1 MHGRKKSD
9 LPQTKEE
16 KDAVRAKISNYKK
29 VVGAIR
35 HKRASGQMDA
45 EYKQLL
51 GKLLRLHPDYYSMWN
66 FRKEAVLAE
75 LSRIGDAH
83 SGQDGGDGGDK
94 VAEESSSG
102 TLSPSAQEQ
111 EQEKK
116 KIYKEELALSV
127 DCIKRNPKSYP
138 AWHHHKWA
146 LERGLDLLGGR
157 SALAGDLALCAT
169 FLELDGRN
177 FHCWAHRMWVAERMG
192 LSAREEFD
200 FTTDKIK
207 QNFSNYSA
215 FHFRSKVL
223 PRMVEEA
230 GHDRWQLLSD
240 ELDLTHDAM
249 FTEPADQS
257 VWWYHHFLLTWAD
270 DGADSCDSERYENV
284 LRAEAATLGE
294 LIEVEG
300 RCKWA
305 EVALLLVS
313 QRLANALDPRPQ
325 PPPRSQGDETNNAGG
340 GVTTTAAAGD
350 GSSKEAAE
358 VRESCRGMAARLS
371 ELDPMHGRF
380 YEFVEKG
387 GAVMGGEMERGSA
400 CEADR

>member
-29 VVGAIR
+29 AREGEQSVVGAIR
-35 HKRASGQMDA
+35 HKRATGQMDA

-75 LSRIGDAH
+75 LYRIGDAH
-83 SGQDGGDGGDK
+83 SRQGGSDDGDK
-94 VAEESSSG
+94 AAEENSSG
-102 TLSPSAQEQ
+102 TLLSPSVQEQ
-111 EQEKK
+111 QK
-116 KIYKEELALSV
+116 KIYEEELALSV

-270 DGADSCDSERYENV
+270 DGTDSCSDSERYENV

-313 QRLANALDPRPQ
+313 QRLANALEPRPQ
-325 PPPRSQGDETNNAGG
+325 PPRGQDDDTNNG
-340 GVTTTAAAGD
+340 GVGVTAAGN
-350 GSSKEAAE
+350 GSKEAAE

-380 YEFVEKG
+380 YEFVIEG
-387 GAVMGGEMERGSA
+387 QQMRGSA
-400 CEADR
+400 READR